1 MDITGRFIFPSP
13 WGITR
18 LAATATGGEDQINV
32 PQSIEALSDDGALR
46 APERI
51 TLSNPVLHNCQA
63 QTLLDRAPP
72 STSLLNK
79 CETRLKGGK
88 NNAQQRASQ

>member
-18 LAATATGGEDQINV
+18 LAATATGGEDGRKVSQI
-32 PQSIEALSDDGALR
+32 IKALSDDGALR
-46 APERI
+46 ASERI
-51 TLSNPVLHNCQA
+51 TLANYVLHNYQVKN
-63 QTLLDRAPP
+63 LLDRAPP

-79 CETRLKGGK
+79 CKTQERK
-88 NNAQQRASQ
+88 AQCTAESESMT